1 MRNVRHCTRSQLGKH
16 SYRLLAHRHKAI
28 AEPTEL
34 TAGEFLKPAPEGTH
48 MDAIELTAVSLLQ
61 TQQLRHIPCIAQVA
75 SELPRMKCSRA
86 RVQGAGRGCTAVRGR
101 RPWHRVM
108 ATLGAP
114 AALSKACALIVTVA
128 PVMAVALGA
137 RSGHRSGS
145 HLRPR
150 ENLRCPESLRPRE
163 SLCIRKI
170 LCIRESLRPRESLCI
185 RDSLRPRES
194 LCLRK
199 SLCIRQSLSIR
210 QSLRPRDIM
219 AREPLRARRRGARLI
234 RPSPS
239 PFHFSSEVMTD
250 EACQIF
256 LILILP

>member
-1 MRNVRHCTRSQLGKH
+1 
-16 SYRLLAHRHKAI
+16 
-28 AEPTEL
+28 
-34 TAGEFLKPAPEGTH
+34 

-61 TQQLRHIPCIAQVA
+61 SQQLWQIPCIAQVA

-150 ENLRCPESLRPRE
+150 KNLRCRESLRPRE